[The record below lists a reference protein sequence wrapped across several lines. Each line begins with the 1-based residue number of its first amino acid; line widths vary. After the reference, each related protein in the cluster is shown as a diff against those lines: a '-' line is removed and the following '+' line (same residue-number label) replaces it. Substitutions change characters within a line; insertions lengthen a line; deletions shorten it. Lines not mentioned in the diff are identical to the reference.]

1 MWAVCKKEL
10 RQFFS
15 SLTGYIAIIA
25 FLSLNGLLLFVFPD
39 TDILAFG
46 YATLDKFF
54 ELAPWILLMLIPAIT
69 MRSLSDEFRMG
80 TFEILQT
87 LPLSRSRLI
96 AGKYVASL
104 IVVLIALLPTLV
116 YFLCIQRLSGQGGI
130 DTGATMGSYIG
141 LVFLGAVFTAIGIW
155 CSSFT
160 PNAVV
165 AFIVA
170 ALTCFLLYS
179 GFGAIS
185 TLPVFA
191 SGPDYYIGM
200 LGIDFHYRS
209 ISRGVIDTRDVL
221 YFCSVISL
229 FLFLTSRHLARRSQG
244 LGAARS
250 PKTVIAEDSGATVA
264 AADTQR
270 AGKSRWAGNGI
281 IALVLLVLIGLNL
294 LAALVHYRLDL
305 TADKRYTLSAPT
317 KAMLARLDDDVQV
330 DFFLEGNLKAGI
342 RKLSKSSL
350 EMLQNFNEYCG
361 GKIRVHAFDPLANLD
376 DSAKQTFLDS
386 LGHMGIQPKTQVAQ
400 LKKGEEESQR
410 IVIPAAIISY
420 KGRSYPVDLLKGV
433 QLAAEG
439 QSEEQYYTNAE
450 TLLEYKFGS
459 AIDKITQHDKPAI
472 GYVLGNGEPLDYRVY
487 DLIEGLRSN
496 YKFGVLALDSVP
508 IDPARFDPSRYNA
521 LIIVKPT
528 TKFTDREKLTLD
540 QYLLHGGQIIW
551 AVDELYAE
559 QDSLRQDRQT
569 IAYDRGLNLEDL
581 FFNYGVRVNPDLVE
595 DLQCASLSM
604 VVNMQVQGG
613 KPQIE
618 ALRWPYFPLL
628 NGSPTSPISKNLDP
642 VFAQYANSIDT
653 VQAAGIEKTVL
664 LQTSDNS
671 RTVGTPAIITF
682 EVMKYKD
689 DPQMFR
695 QAHIPVAVLLEG
707 KFHSL
712 YANRLSSTMADSL
725 ANFYHLPF
733 VAEATT
739 PGRVIVCADGDIFM
753 NEVTEQQVPL
763 PLGFSRDDNYTFA
776 NQDFIDN
783 AVEYL
788 VNPSG
793 ILETRAKDFTLRLL
807 DPAKVEK
814 DRSFWQFINLGLPL
828 ILVILGGYVY
838 QAVRR
843 WKYAGA

>member
-39 TDILAFG
+39 TDILTFG

-54 ELAPWILLMLIPAIT
+54 ELAPWILLLLIPAIT

-87 LPLSRSRLI
+87 LPLTRARMI

-104 IVVLIALLPTLV
+104 TVVLIALLPTLV

-130 DTGATMGSYIG
+130 DTGATIGSYIG

-170 ALTCFLLYS
+170 ALTCCLLYS

-191 SGPDYYIGM
+191 AGADYYIGM

-221 YFCSVISL
+221 YFLSVMFL
-229 FLFLTSRHLARRSQG
+229 FLFLTSRHLARRGQG
-244 LGAARS
+244 PGARS
-250 PKTVIAEDSGATVA
+250 PKAGVAVATVA
-264 AADTQR
+264 TGR
-270 AGKSRWAGNGI
+270 AGGGI
-281 IALVLLVLIGLNL
+281 IALMLLVLIGLNF

-330 DFFLEGNLKAGI
+330 DFFLEGNLKAGM

-361 GKIRVHAFDPLANLD
+361 GKIRIHPFDPLANLD

-386 LGHMGIQPKTQVAQ
+386 LAHMGIQPKTQVAQ
-400 LKKGEEESQR
+400 IKKGEEESER
-410 IVIPAAIISY
+410 IVIPAAIITY
-420 KGRSYPVDLLKGV
+420 KGKSYPVDLLKGV
-433 QLAAEG
+433 QVAAGEG

-459 AIDKITQHDKPAI
+459 AIDKLTERKKPSI
-472 GYVLGNGEPLDYRVY
+472 GYVMGNGEPLDYRVY

-496 YKFGVLALDSVP
+496 YNFGVLRLDSVP
-508 IDPARFDPSRYNA
+508 IDPARYDPSRYNA
-521 LIIVKPT
+521 LVIVKPT

-540 QYLLHGGQIIW
+540 QYVLHGGQIIW
-551 AVDELYAE
+551 AVDQLYAE

-569 IAYDRGLNLEDL
+569 IAYDRGLNLEDI

-595 DLQCASLSM
+595 DMQCANLSM
-604 VVNMQVQGG
+604 VVGTQGG

-618 ALRWPYFPLL
+618 ALPWPYYPLL
-628 NGSPTSPISKNLDP
+628 NGSPTNPISKNLDP

-653 VQAAGIEKTVL
+653 VQAAGIKKTFL
-664 LQTSDNS
+664 LQTSKNA

-682 EVMKYKD
+682 EVLKYKD

-695 QAHIPVAVLLEG
+695 QANIPVAVLLEG

-712 YANRLSSTMADSL
+712 YANRVSSTLADSL
-725 ANFYHLPF
+725 ANFYHQPF
-733 VAEATT
+733 LADATT

-753 NEVTEQQVPL
+753 NEVTERGPL
-763 PLGFSRDDNYTFA
+763 PLGFSRDANYTFA
-776 NQDFIDN
+776 NQEFIDN
-783 AVEYL
+783 SVEYL
-788 VNPSG
+788 LNPSG

-807 DPAKVEK
+807 DAARVEK

-838 QAVRR
+838 QAVRK
-843 WKYAGA
+843 WKYARA